1 VYTGRKRLMS
11 RKEMIRIDQKG
22 QSILPRNRL
31 EIKKTTM
38 KYLTRVWLGL
48 PEGGTALVSVFSE
61 AISGE
66 RKKGKWIT
74 VAMSERAE
82 LS

>member
-11 RKEMIRIDQKG
+11 RKERIRIDQKG

-31 EIKKTTM
+31 EIKKMTM
-38 KYLTRVWLGL
+38 KYLTSVGLGL
-48 PEGGTALVSVFSE
+48 SEGGAAPMSVVSE
-61 AISGE
+61 TISGE